1 MKGVN
6 EMPTFNIGDWNV
18 TESDT
23 EYLLTGWNAST
34 GGNPTDIYI
43 PGEYNG
49 KQVCLNN
56 LKIFPDSMT
65 MLQIKEENAKKVKL
79 NTTNL
84 STSFMNKDGLI
95 SIDLSGLDTGEVTDM
110 SSMFFL
116 CRGLKELKVTNFNTD
131 NVTNMAFMFSDCR
144 ELKTLDVSSFNTENV
159 GKNGGNM
166 KSMFYGCSLLKTL
179 TLNPE
184 SFQTSN
190 VSSMNSMFSTCMSL
204 VTLDVSSFDT
214 SNVTDMSQMF
224 YFCSDLIEL
233 DVKGFNTDN
242 VTNMG
247 SMFSGCRGL
256 KTLDVSSFNTSKVT
270 NMSSM
275 FSSCRGLATLNFS
288 TFDTDNVTNMSSMF
302 SSCSGLKTLD
312 VSSFNTSNV
321 TNMSFMFSGCSGL
334 ATLNLSTFD
343 TGKVTNMSSMFS
355 GCTNLKIVDLSL
367 CTTSTASTTN
377 MFSEKSNTPLVVITP
392 STAINAYDFL
402 SVRPQSSAIFREND
416 GGFSDETS
424 SKSVTFDYVYETR
437 EELESAI
444 SMAASKSPIKPT
456 YFFLRWERN
465 LPTTDDS
472 LEELWNQANA
482 IYTAVWFPY
491 TEPGRNCHYW

>member
-1 MKGVN
+1 
-6 EMPTFNIGDWNV
+6 
-18 TESDT
+18 
-23 EYLLTGWNAST
+23 
-34 GGNPTDIYI
+34 
-43 PGEYNG
+43 
-49 KQVCLNN
+49 
-56 LKIFPDSMT
+56 
-65 MLQIKEENAKKVKL
+65 
-79 NTTNL
+79 
-84 STSFMNKDGLI
+84 
-95 SIDLSGLDTGEVTDM
+95 
-110 SSMFFL
+110 
-116 CRGLKELKVTNFNTD
+116 
-131 NVTNMAFMFSDCR
+131 
-144 ELKTLDVSSFNTENV
+144 
-159 GKNGGNM
+159 
-166 KSMFYGCSLLKTL
+166 
-179 TLNPE
+179 
-184 SFQTSN
+184 
-190 VSSMNSMFSTCMSL
+190 
-204 VTLDVSSFDT
+204 
-214 SNVTDMSQMF
+214 
-224 YFCSDLIEL
+224 
-233 DVKGFNTDN
+233 
-242 VTNMG
+242 
-247 SMFSGCRGL
+247 
-256 KTLDVSSFNTSKVT
+256 
-270 NMSSM
+270 
-275 FSSCRGLATLNFS
+275 
-288 TFDTDNVTNMSSMF
+288 MSSMF